1 MTQLRLPLRPVVTPP
16 PALSLQLPARLL
28 CYPFWQPYA
37 RLVLTGDKLEETRK
51 SPWTRPAGWIA
62 IYETQRRV
70 RLPRGGVPAGCTS
83 TITPAR
89 WVELQEK
96 GAAPDGGGHVIGV
109 VYVSGSRPMVP
120 ADFDR
125 ALFFEPGRHVW
136 HLSTPRFLAR
146 PLTREEAGLTVAP
159 QGPVYIAGAT
169 LEATGFAPTPPS
181 RNTT

>member
-37 RLVLTGDKLEETRK
+37 RLVLTGDKPEETRK
-51 SPWTRPAGWIA
+51 GPPRALGWIA

-70 RLPRGGVPAGCTS
+70 RIPRGGIPAGCTS
-83 TITPAR
+83 AITPAR
-89 WVELQEK
+89 WVELAEL

-125 ALFFEPGRHVW
+125 ALFYEPGRHVW

-146 PLTREEAGLTVAP
+146 PLSLEEAGFTTAP
-159 QGPVYIAGAT
+159 QGPRYIAGAT
-169 LEATGFAPTPPS
+169 LEAIGFAPTTAPRSTP
-181 RNTT
+181 